1 MSSSLVLMPVTPA
14 GMSTDGGRSVEILDE
29 NA

>member
-1 MSSSLVLMPVTPA
+1 MSSSLVLMAVTRA
-14 GMSTDGGRSVEILDE
+14 EMGTDGGRSVEILDE